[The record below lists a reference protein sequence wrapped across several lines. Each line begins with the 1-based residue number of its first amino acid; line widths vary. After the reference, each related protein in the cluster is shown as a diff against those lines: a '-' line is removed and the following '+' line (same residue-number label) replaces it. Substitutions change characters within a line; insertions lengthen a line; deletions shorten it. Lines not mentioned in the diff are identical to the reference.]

1 MLRKGLFKKKTVI
14 DAVFYMPTQ
23 SYLVYMLHCKIGML
37 FHFIHEETEKL
48 SSFSGVLQVLWW
60 QTQDPG
66 PKVHALP
73 SAPSHPGSWESTLE
87 GSPEEATLLGKW

>member
-1 MLRKGLFKKKTVI
+1 
-14 DAVFYMPTQ
+14 
-23 SYLVYMLHCKIGML
+23 ML
-37 FHFIHEETEKL
+37 FHFINEETEKL
-48 SSFSGVLQVLWW
+48 SSLSGVLQVLWW

-87 GSPEEATLLGKW
+87 GFPEEATQLGKWYREGLQALQLLAAQ